1 MPIKKYINFS
11 FEMELQNCT
20 DGKVTYTR
28 DMNILMNDRSKDWY
42 SKLGKYI
49 FDTLKDNYPTYA
61 KQVIDYHINK
71 GDKMNDDSYRSLA
84 IFFMT
89 SDLGWKSGHKLWGP
103 PLYHDE
109 FGEGFYDDDIRIMKE
124 LDNDEKSLLKM
135 SNYASYFI
143 TVDGIKMHIGYD
155 HRGTGVEFEQ
165 GTTPQQAFD
174 CLKEIVDDFKN
185 I

>member
-11 FEMELQNCT
+11 YEKELKDWT
-20 DGKVTYTR
+20 DGKVDYTNA
-28 DMNILMNDRSKDWY
+28 MNILMNDRSKDWY
-42 SKLGKYI
+42 SEIGKYI
-49 FDTLKDNYPTYA
+49 FSTLKDNYPTYV
-61 KQVIDYHINK
+61 KHTIDYNNGK
-71 GDKMNDDSYRSLA
+71 GGKLDDDFRSVG

-109 FGEGFYDDDIRIMKE
+109 FGEGFYDDDIKLMKE
-124 LDNDEKSLLKM
+124 LDSDEKSLMKI

-143 TVDGIKMHIGYD
+143 TVNGIKMHIGYD

-174 CLKEIVDDFKN
+174 CLKEIIDDFKDL
-185 I
+185 

>member
-11 FEMELQNCT
+11 YEQELKDWM
-20 DGKVTYTR
+20 DGKVNYTR
-28 DMNILMNDRSKDWY
+28 DMNILMNDRSKNWY
-42 SKLGKYI
+42 SELGKYI
-49 FDTLKDNYPTYA
+49 FDTLKGNYPVHV
-61 KQVIDYHINK
+61 KHVIDYNK
-71 GDKMNDDSYRSLA
+71 GKIMNDNDDFYRSIA

-89 SDLGWKSGHKLWGP
+89 SDIGWKSGHKLWGS

-109 FGEGFYDDDIRIMKE
+109 FGEGFYDDDIKIMKE
-124 LDNDEKSLLKM
+124 LDNDEKTLMKL

-143 TVDGIKMHIGYD
+143 TINGIKIHIGYD
-155 HRGTGVEFEQ
+155 HRGTGVEFEV

-174 CLKEIVDDFKN
+174 CLKEIIDDFKS

>member
-11 FEMELQNCT
+11 YEKELK
-20 DGKVTYTR
+20 DLMDEKITYTR
-28 DMNILMNDRSKDWY
+28 DMNILMNDHSKNWY
-42 SKLGKYI
+42 SELGKYI
-49 FDTLKDNYPTYA
+49 FNTLKGNYPPYV
-61 KQVIDYHINK
+61 KHNIDYYKNK
-71 GDKMNDDSYRSLA
+71 GGKMGNDAYRYIS

-89 SDLGWKSGHKLWGP
+89 SDLGWKSGHKLWGS

-109 FGEGFYDDDIRIMKE
+109 FGEGFYDDDIKLMKE
-124 LDNDEKSLLKM
+124 LDSDEKALMKL

-155 HRGTGVEFEQ
+155 HRGTAVEFEQ

-174 CLKEIVDDFKN
+174 CLKEIIDDFKN
-185 I
+185 L